1 MTEPQPQAQPR
12 TRTPA
17 EVRAE
22 IEAERERLV
31 GAVDSLRTDLSV
43 TVVKLKKR
51 VEVGAVV
58 AGGVGAALYL
68 VRHSGRWSRSKR
80 R

>member
-1 MTEPQPQAQPR
+1 MTEPEPKPR
-12 TRTPA
+12 TRTPD

-31 GAVDSLRTDLSV
+31 GAVDSLRTDLTV

>member
-1 MTEPQPQAQPR
+1 MTEPAPR
-12 TRTPA
+12 TRTA
-17 EVRAE
+17 TEVRAE
-22 IEAERERLV
+22 IEAEREQLV
-31 GAVDSLRTDLSV
+31 GAVDSLRAELTV
-43 TVVKLKKR
+43 TAVKLKKR

-68 VRHSGRWSRSKR
+68 LRHGRSRSKR

>member
-1 MTEPQPQAQPR
+1 MTEPAPKAR
-12 TRTPA
+12 TAA

-31 GAVDSLRTDLSV
+31 GAVESLRTDLTV

-68 VRHSGRWSRSKR
+68 VRHSGRRSRSKR

>member
-1 MTEPQPQAQPR
+1 MTEPAPR
-12 TRTPA
+12 TRTA
-17 EVRAE
+17 TEVRAE
-22 IEAERERLV
+22 IEAEREQLV
-31 GAVDSLRTDLSV
+31 GAVDSLRTELTV
-43 TVVKLKKR
+43 TAVKLKKR

-68 VRHSGRWSRSKR
+68 LRHGRSRSKR